1 MKVFIVADLE
11 GITGVTSFKHQAHPD
26 GFLYP
31 EARKCFMRDLN
42 AAIDGAFAAGAD
54 EILVYDTHF
63 YGLNVLVDELPPN
76 VKAVL
81 GKPIRSGLDQSFD
94 AAMLI
99 GYHAMAGTRGGMLTH
114 TYSLD
119 IRSIRLNGIEVGEIG
134 MEAALAG
141 SLDVPTVMISG
152 DSAGLKEAAD
162 LIPGIEVAVVKEV
175 MEEEAARCL
184 PATESEK
191 LIKQKA
197 TEGLKRRGEI
207 NPFKVAPPFEIRID
221 ITSPEKLERISQ
233 QDNVVVEKDGIA
245 TITGDD
251 LHSAWLTYKRV
262 EKEFE

>member
-1 MKVFIVADLE
+1 
-11 GITGVTSFKHQAHPD
+11 
-26 GFLYP
+26 
-31 EARKCFMRDLN
+31 
-42 AAIDGAFAAGAD
+42 
-54 EILVYDTHF
+54 
-63 YGLNVLVDELPPN
+63 
-76 VKAVL
+76 
-81 GKPIRSGLDQSFD
+81 
-94 AAMLI
+94 
-99 GYHAMAGTRGGMLTH
+99 
-114 TYSLD
+114 
-119 IRSIRLNGIEVGEIG
+119 
-134 MEAALAG
+134 
-141 SLDVPTVMISG
+141 
-152 DSAGLKEAAD
+152 
-162 LIPGIEVAVVKEV
+162 V